1 MVLRSLENAVSITP
15 TSPLL
20 TLLVGFVD
28 IHFPSILIVFHSTFK
43 VLHSLA
49 QQTQL
54 YTVPQMLRS
63 QLFDTNMY
71 RHTVYSLNVLY
82 VFTFTE
88 RVLLRLPT
96 SSPTSTLPKKIQP
109 IRVSQR
115 RSSLSSV
122 GQSSLSR

>member
-54 YTVPQMLRS
+54 YTVPHMLRS

-71 RHTVYSLNVLY
+71 RHTV
-82 VFTFTE
+82 
-88 RVLLRLPT
+88 
-96 SSPTSTLPKKIQP
+96 
-109 IRVSQR
+109 
-115 RSSLSSV
+115 
-122 GQSSLSR
+122 